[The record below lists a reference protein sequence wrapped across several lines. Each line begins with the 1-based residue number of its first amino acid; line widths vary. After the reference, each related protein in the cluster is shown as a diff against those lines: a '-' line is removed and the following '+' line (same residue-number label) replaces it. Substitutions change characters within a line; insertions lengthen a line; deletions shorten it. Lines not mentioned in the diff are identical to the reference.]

1 MQLAF
6 FRQQNV
12 DTSDVQVKYKSR
24 AAQLYRDKLHHS
36 ANQAMRLHG
45 TKVNEVN
52 TVSIVGTFSG
62 IIQYIILKVLLAS
75 NENSY
80 HLAIHRQTGKT
91 NFSGWE

>member
-1 MQLAF
+1 MAF

-24 AAQLYRDKLHHS
+24 AAQLYRDKLHQS

-52 TVSIVGTFSG
+52 WELIAKGAPSI
-62 IIQYIILKVLLAS
+62 L
-75 NENSY
+75 
-80 HLAIHRQTGKT
+80 
-91 NFSGWE
+91 